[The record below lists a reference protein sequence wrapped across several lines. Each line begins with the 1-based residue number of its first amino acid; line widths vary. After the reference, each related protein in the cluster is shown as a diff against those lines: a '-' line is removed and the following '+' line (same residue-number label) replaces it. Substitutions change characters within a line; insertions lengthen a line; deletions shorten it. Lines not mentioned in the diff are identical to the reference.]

1 MNRKIDPVKLTEEF
15 NTLRMKNLKKIFN
28 SESYYKLLSSI
39 GISKVYAKKIAETAS
54 VQHRVKGFSIEYC
67 FTETPLH
74 KKDMIYFYADRGK
87 HKKKEVVETP
97 IEAAIR
103 LLKSNGYRIFK
114 DEGIREK
121 ELKERYPQIYNQLV
135 IIKEI

>member
-1 MNRKIDPVKLTEEF
+1 MNRKIDPIKLTEEF
-15 NTLRMKNLKKIFN
+15 NTLRMKNLNKIFN
-28 SESYYKLLSSI
+28 SEGYYKLLSSV
-39 GISKVYAKKIAETAS
+39 GISKVYAKKIAETDS
-54 VQHRVKGFSIEYC
+54 VRHRVKGFSIEYC
-67 FTETPLH
+67 FTELPLH
-74 KKDMIYFYADRGK
+74 KKDMISFYADRGK

-121 ELKERYPQIYNQLV
+121 ELKERYPQIYKLV
-135 IIKEI
+135 VITKEI

>member
-1 MNRKIDPVKLTEEF
+1 MNKKIDPIKLTEEF
-15 NTLRMKNLKKIFN
+15 NTLRMNNLKKIFN

-39 GISKVYAKKIAETAS
+39 GISKVYAKKITETDS
-54 VQHRVKGFSIEYC
+54 VRRRVKGFSIEYC
-67 FTETPLH
+67 FTEIPLH
-74 KKDMIYFYADRGK
+74 KRDMITFYAGRGK

-135 IIKEI
+135 ITKEV

>member
-15 NTLRMKNLKKIFN
+15 NTLRMNNLKKIFN

-74 KKDMIYFYADRGK
+74 KKDMIYFYAGRGK

-135 IIKEI
+135 ITKEV